1 MKLEQYFKYFCLL
14 FASIILINILHEI
27 LNQPF
32 EWLWLLEQIGL
43 FFSCVSMGVL
53 MTYDQLSAKVTLR
66 NFITSEQKI
75 SLSPVG
81 IFAHTLGQIGV
92 FLLISGWLIKVVQ
105 YFMS

>member
-1 MKLEQYFKYFCLL
+1 
-14 FASIILINILHEI
+14 
-27 LNQPF
+27 
-32 EWLWLLEQIGL
+32 
-43 FFSCVSMGVL
+43 
-53 MTYDQLSAKVTLR
+53 MTYEQLSAKVTLR

-75 SLSPVG
+75 YLSPLG